1 MSGFFSAEKHVA
13 AACIVAG
20 LALACAAPSLAG
32 EALPPGGQVAIH
44 MHRAP
49 HPPAPSTLPP
59 PHFVGDTS
67 TRLSRIYGGTPIDV
81 TTYHYDLNRTGWNQT
96 ETDLTPSTVA
106 STKFGLLQT
115 LTVDGNVLAQ
125 PLLVSGFV
133 MPDRTKHNILIIA
146 TGHDSV
152 YAFDAQSY
160 ATLWQVSLGT
170 SQSSY
175 DVGCGDVQ
183 PEYGISGTPVIVRLG
198 AGQARLYVVAATEP
212 TANTFVT
219 TLHALNLATG
229 ADAVP
234 PLVVSP
240 SATLSDGSTVSFD
253 PKNQWNRAG
262 LAYNKGSL
270 YVGIGSHCDN
280 NSGGITGWLLRYSA
294 ALVPG
299 TNLELETAFHTVET
313 PGGTELASIW
323 MTGFAPAI
331 DSEGYVYVVT
341 GNGDFTNGRKDW
353 GESVLKLTPALAGVR
368 SDFVD
373 ANYSVLNYYDGDFG
387 SGGVMLIPPVS
398 AAAPLMAV
406 AMGKS
411 SELYLLNQ
419 ASLGGFKPNNVG
431 ALQSQSG
438 GGSGLWGGP
447 AFYSGPSGPTVFT
460 QTGGDL
466 LRAWSVSTTSTP
478 TLTLAATGASNAGYG
493 GSLPIAS
500 SNGANAHT
508 GVVWLIDRANEP
520 FSIEAYDA
528 VALGAPIFSAQVGTW
543 SNAGNGNPF
552 LTPMQA
558 NGRVYAPGYK
568 LVQVFGLTP

>member
-1 MSGFFSAEKHVA
+1 
-13 AACIVAG
+13 
-20 LALACAAPSLAG
+20 
-32 EALPPGGQVAIH
+32 
-44 MHRAP
+44 
-49 HPPAPSTLPP
+49 
-59 PHFVGDTS
+59 
-67 TRLSRIYGGTPIDV
+67 
-81 TTYHYDLNRTGWNQT
+81 
-96 ETDLTPSTVA
+96 
-106 STKFGLLQT
+106 
-115 LTVDGNVLAQ
+115 
-125 PLLVSGFV
+125 
-133 MPDRTKHNILIIA
+133 
-146 TGHDSV
+146 
-152 YAFDAQSY
+152 
-160 ATLWQVSLGT
+160 
-170 SQSSY
+170 
-175 DVGCGDVQ
+175 
-183 PEYGISGTPVIVRLG
+183 
-198 AGQARLYVVAATEP
+198 
-212 TANTFVT
+212 
-219 TLHALNLATG
+219 
-229 ADAVP
+229 
-234 PLVVSP
+234 
-240 SATLSDGSTVSFD
+240 
-253 PKNQWNRAG
+253 
-262 LAYNKGSL
+262 
-270 YVGIGSHCDN
+270 
-280 NSGGITGWLLRYSA
+280 
-294 ALVPG
+294 
-299 TNLELETAFHTVET
+299 
-313 PGGTELASIW
+313 
-323 MTGFAPAI
+323 
-331 DSEGYVYVVT
+331 
-341 GNGDFTNGRKDW
+341 
-353 GESVLKLTPALAGVR
+353 LAGVR